1 LATKAVE
8 LGLAFIITSALAAA
22 CSGTSNQ
29 GGEKNQGLESG
40 GSGNAFGAGGIAGAG
55 NSFSSSGGF
64 PTTSSGGFPTTSSG
78 GFPTMSSGGFPT
90 NTGGDQGST
99 GGDQGS
105 TGGDQG
111 STGGDQGST
120 GGVQG
125 GTGGSVDGGGG
136 SSGGGSG
143 PAPTSTSTSTKGT
156 CTVMTYTTGIATAAD
171 YTTPTVYYPTDCPA
185 PFAGVVIIPG
195 FTEVQAQ
202 INQWGTF
209 LASHGFAVMMIDSAA
224 NGTANTGVEPASRAL
239 GLAEGVTNLK
249 AENTRSGSP
258 LMGKLNTSLMA
269 IMGHSMGGGG
279 TLIAAN
285 THPELKAA
293 IGLCPWNPGGTYP
306 TDTVPTLFFDGNA
319 DVLVGS
325 SQSSAEY
332 MSIPTTTKKAYA
344 EFSGGSHFVANT
356 PLGGAATDVV
366 VARIGLSWLE
376 VQVLGDTRYQQFIA
390 KDSTMDSWDV
400 KP

>member
-1 LATKAVE
+1 LAIRTTE
-8 LGLAFIITSALAAA
+8 LGLALIISTALSVG
-22 CSGTSNQ
+22 CSGSGTQ
-29 GGEKNQGLESG
+29 GEKNQGLGNG
-40 GSGNAFGAGGIAGAG
+40 GSPFGFGGTSGAG
-55 NSFSSSGGF
+55 NSFSNGGFPVTGSGGF
-64 PTTSSGGFPTTSSG
+64 PVTGSGGFPVT
-78 GFPTMSSGGFPT
+78 SSGGFPT
-90 NTGGDQGST
+90 NTGGVQGSSGAPGNT

-105 TGGDQG
+105 
-111 STGGDQGST
+111 S

-125 GTGGSVDGGGG
+125 GSGGVQGGSGGSSGNATGG
-136 SSGGGSG
+136 SSGGTG
-143 PAPTSTSTSTKGT
+143 PDPTSTTASTKGT
-156 CTVMTYTTGIATAAD
+156 CTVQTYTAGIATAAD
-171 YTTPTVYYPTDCPA
+171 YTTPTIYYPSDCPT

-224 NGTANTGVEPASRAL
+224 SGVANTGVAPASRAM

-249 AENTRSGSP
+249 AENARSGSA
-258 LMGKLNTSLMA
+258 LMGKLDTTLMA

-306 TDTVPTLFFDGNA
+306 TDTIPTLFFDGNA
-319 DVLVGS
+319 DILVGS

-332 MSIPTTTKKAYA
+332 MSIPTTTEKVYA
-344 EFSGGSHFVANT
+344 EFSGGSHYVANT

-376 VQVLGDTRYQQFIA
+376 VHVLGDMRYQQFIV
-390 KDSTMDSWDV
+390 KDPTMDAFDA